1 MNKGSGFLA
10 FCFYA
15 LIIGVIG
22 YIIFSGVIKKE
33 VEPIYNETIESSSS
47 VKNINIGENI
57 NISDNV
63 KEKNNI
69 HWSSENENVAT
80 VDDKGNVKAVGE
92 GTTKIIIKENDN
104 VISTVE
110 VKVDSPV
117 KENTDNKVEEPK
129 PTQEPKN
136 ENDKDQNK
144 DNNNSSSSESTT
156 KPPEQTP
163 TKVETPEPTQ
173 PKVEEPK
180 QTDNT
185 PTNTNVDVV
194 SISIDKP
201 KLSIAPGNTAT
212 LIATISPSNAT
223 NKTVTWSSSN
233 TSVATVDSNGN
244 VKGVSAGTATIT
256 AKSNNN
262 KVATSIVTVSNP
274 IVEVQNITLDVTS
287 VVLNTPNS
295 KKVNATV
302 TPTNAAN
309 KTLTWSSSNTSVATV
324 DSNGNIKAVG
334 QGSAIITVKSNN
346 NISKTISVTVKSVE
360 RIHFIPTMAHI
371 NADNGHGDSI
381 LLESNGHYAMID
393 TGNASAESRK
403 NLLTYLNKLGI
414 KKLDFIL
421 LTHLHSDHYGGI
433 NYLLKKNIRVDTLY
447 IKRYSS
453 SLGENYASTYSGIID
468 CAKGNTDGCTKVS
481 NIVYTQTIDKSTC
494 PEHSNQAHSD
504 FNCTANITFQNMNI
518 KLYNTAYVMKDGDI
532 GPNGKFYKSYKKKDG
547 VYETININYES
558 IYEYITVNNHKIVLA
573 ADAVGEYSG
582 AGNLFE
588 SDTWYKKI
596 MQDSGTNIDVLK
608 APHHGDIN
616 SDKNYSKLKPKS
628 VVVTNASKNLGT
640 RTGVKDYESYGAR
653 LYFAEYYS
661 STSELKTLYADF
673 TGSNVEFGRI
683 KIYD

>member
-1 MNKGSGFLA
+1 MNKGSGFLV

-22 YIIFSGVIKKE
+22 YIIFSSVTKKE
-33 VEPIYNETIESSSS
+33 ADPIYNETIESSSS

-57 NISDNV
+57 NISDNI

-80 VDDKGNVKAVGE
+80 VDENGNVKAVGE
-92 GTTKIIIKENDN
+92 GTTKIIVKENDN
-104 VISTVE
+104 IISTVE
-110 VKVDSPV
+110 VKVDAPKQDNTNNNQSTSNTNSS
-117 KENTDNKVEEPK
+117 ENTTKTPEQKPTTVEEPIQTPPKVEEPK
-129 PTQEPKN
+129 PTQ
-136 ENDKDQNK
+136 
-144 DNNNSSSSESTT
+144 TT
-156 KPPEQTP
+156 I
-163 TKVETPEPTQ
+163 
-173 PKVEEPK
+173 EEPK
-180 QTDNT
+180 QNDTQ
-185 PTNTNVDVV
+185 PTNTNIDVTSV
-194 SISIDKP
+194 SIDKP
-201 KLSIAPGNTAT
+201 QISIVIGNTAT
-212 LIATISPSNAT
+212 LEATVTPSNAT
-223 NKTVTWSSSN
+223 NKALSWSSSN
-233 TSVATVDSNGN
+233 TSVATVDTNGN
-244 VKGVSAGTATIT
+244 VKGVSVGTATIT
-256 AKSNNN
+256 VKSSNNII
-262 KVATSIVTVSNP
+262 ATSVIIVTNP
-274 IVEVQNITLDVTS
+274 IIEVQNITLDTTS
-287 VVLNTPNS
+287 ITLNTPNS

-302 TPTNAAN
+302 TPSNATN
-309 KTLTWSSSNTSVATV
+309 KILTWSSSNTSVATV
-324 DSNGNIKAVG
+324 DSAGNIKAVG
-334 QGSAIITVKSNN
+334 QGSATITVKSNN
-346 NISKTISVTVKSVE
+346 NISKTVSVTVKSVE

-393 TGNASAESRK
+393 TGNASSESRK

-453 SLGENYASTYSGIID
+453 SLGQNYASSYMGIID
-468 CAKGNTDGCTKVS
+468 CAKGTTDGCTKVS

-532 GPNGKFYKSYKKKDG
+532 GPNGKFYKSYKKHDG
-547 VYETININYES
+547 EYETININYES

-582 AGNLFE
+582 AGTLFE

-628 VVVTNASKNLGT
+628 VVVTNASKNLET

-673 TGSNVEFGRI
+673 TGSTVDFGRI